1 MVEATIQAMPR
12 VTAAATIA
20 AAILRSS
27 TMALR
32 MSNAAALAA
41 AAKAI
46 ANANKPRQ
54 VKRIALEK
62 PGTDGMLLVRR
73 TYFAGAA
80 GVTELSTSLPA
91 G

>member
-1 MVEATIQAMPR
+1 
-12 VTAAATIA
+12 
-20 AAILRSS
+20 
-27 TMALR
+27 
-32 MSNAAALAA
+32 
-41 AAKAI
+41 
-46 ANANKPRQ
+46 

-73 TYFAGAA
+73 TYFAGAV